1 MERAMKLRFPG
12 VPVYFN
18 GQNYYIPS
26 LSTRDFRENLEK
38 LAGVSGETPVAEVW
52 ESHIPI
58 IGLAIR
64 RNYPEITDKLL
75 EEYLDLHTFNEAYKA
90 CMKASG
96 VKPVNEGE

>member
-1 MERAMKLRFPG
+1 MKLRYPG

-26 LSTRDFRENLEK
+26 LSTRDFRANEEK
-38 LAGVSGETPVAEVW
+38 IASASSEAKATETW
-52 ESHIPI
+52 ERYIPI

-64 RNYPEITDKLL
+64 RNYPEMSDELL

-90 CMKASG
+90 CLNASG
-96 VKPVNEGE
+96 ARPVAEGE